1 MVEAA
6 EHYPS
11 FAVASVHAC
20 GACKSLRVPSRALAH
35 GMLPFDAGVTAM
47 GKALAAW
54 LLVATAMAASA
65 TTPRDVVQGAV
76 TRVVSVLQD
85 EFEAA
90 HLDRPRTEMRRA
102 EIRRVA
108 RELFA
113 FDEMARR
120 TLTRHWNGRTPEERA
135 EFVQLVT
142 DLLERA
148 YIARI
153 EQFSGERIIYI
164 GETVDGPYATVRS
177 RILTRRP
184 TEIAL
189 DYRLL
194 LRDGRWRAY
203 DVLVDGVSF
212 VATFRTEFERII
224 QQSSYATLVDKLRK
238 RTT

>member
-1 MVEAA
+1 
-6 EHYPS
+6 
-11 FAVASVHAC
+11 
-20 GACKSLRVPSRALAH
+20 
-35 GMLPFDAGVTAM
+35 M

-54 LLVATAMAASA
+54 LLVAAATAAPA
-65 TTPRDVVQGAV
+65 TNPRDVVQGAV

-85 EFEAA
+85 EFEGA

-102 EIRRVA
+102 HIRRAA
-108 RELFA
+108 RELFD

-135 EFVQLVT
+135 EFVQLFT
-142 DLLERA
+142 DLLERS
-148 YIARI
+148 YLVRI
-153 EQFSGERIIYI
+153 EQFAGERIVYI
-164 GETVDGPYATVRS
+164 GETVDGPYAAVRS

-184 TEIAL
+184 TETAV

-224 QQSSYATLVDKLRK
+224 QQSSYAGLIEKLRK
-238 RTT
+238 RTI

>member
-1 MVEAA
+1 
-6 EHYPS
+6 
-11 FAVASVHAC
+11 
-20 GACKSLRVPSRALAH
+20 
-35 GMLPFDAGVTAM
+35 MLPFDAGVTAM